1 MIVYVADLSELETD
15 PTLIL
20 KYEGFLS
27 DSERKRY
34 HGMTNTHRRLQFLL
48 GRALIYENCHQ
59 SPVLL
64 STGKPTIQ
72 NGFISLAHSGPY
84 VLLALSDSSVGI
96 DIEDSSKNKNFDALA
111 DRLGFSLTSN
121 KRLSF
126 YQNFT
131 CYEADYKMASKSN
144 KRHHKFY
151 SIKTF
156 IICVSFLNN
165 KENIKFIKSIP
176 FIKHDTLRLKEIPD
190 ENI

>member
-1 MIVYVADLSELETD
+1 MIVYLSDLSEIETNSS
-15 PTLIL
+15 LIE
-20 KYEGFLS
+20 KYEGLLS
-27 DSERKRY
+27 DAEKKRY
-34 HGMTNTHRRLQFLL
+34 GDMTNIHRRLQFLL

-64 STGKPTIQ
+64 PNGKPTVQ

-84 VLLALSDSSVGI
+84 VLLAVSDSSVGV

-111 DRLGFSLTSN
+111 DRLGFFLTTN

-131 CYEADYKMASKSN
+131 RFEADYKIGQKN
-144 KRHHKFY
+144 DLKYHKFY

-156 IICVSFLNN
+156 IICISFF
-165 KENIKFIKSIP
+165 FIK
-176 FIKHDTLRLKEIPD
+176 
-190 ENI
+190 